1 MRVYR
6 DETEARRIADG
17 YQEFTLLAVPGGW
30 LVETVYTDL
39 ELAKQ
44 QAQKDANEFQRYYYV
59 VPVEGGYIVTTYS
72 DIWNA
77 FQDAP
82 EVLAV
87 FEARITQPRRYN
99 K

>member
-6 DETEARRIADG
+6 DETEARRIAEIHT
-17 YQEFTLLAVPGGW
+17 QFTLLAVPGGW
-30 LVETVYTDL
+30 VVETVYTDL

-59 VPVEGGYIVTTYS
+59 VPVEGGYILATQS

-77 FQDAP
+77 FQDSP
-82 EVLAV
+82 DLVSI
-87 FEARITQPRRYN
+87 FEARITKPRRHN